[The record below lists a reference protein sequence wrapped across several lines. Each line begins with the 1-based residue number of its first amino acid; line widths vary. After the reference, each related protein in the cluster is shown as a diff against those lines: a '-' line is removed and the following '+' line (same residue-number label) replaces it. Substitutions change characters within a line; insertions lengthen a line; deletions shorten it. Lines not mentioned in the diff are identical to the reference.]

1 MLKYDEMTANK
12 LVELIYENEIVLLL
26 DKIKEAAK
34 NFRRELYINCDYR
47 LRESTIGQLRK
58 LNYKIEVNYNLDRTH
73 YIYMYKITW

>member
-1 MLKYDEMTANK
+1 MLQCEELTANR
-12 LVELIYENEIVLLL
+12 LVEIIYENELGLML

-58 LNYKIEVNYNLDRTH
+58 LNYKIEIDCNYNRQH
-73 YIYMYKITW
+73 YVYMYKITW

>member
-1 MLKYDEMTANK
+1 MLQCEELTASR
-12 LVELIYENEIVLLL
+12 LVQIIYENELGLML

-58 LNYKIEVNYNLDRTH
+58 LNYKIEVSYNLDRIH